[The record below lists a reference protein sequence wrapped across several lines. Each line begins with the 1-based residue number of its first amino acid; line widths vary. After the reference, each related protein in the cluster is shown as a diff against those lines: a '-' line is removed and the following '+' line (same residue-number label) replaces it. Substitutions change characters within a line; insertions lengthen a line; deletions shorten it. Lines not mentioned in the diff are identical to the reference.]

1 MVLHKPQD
9 IVGLELPSFTAT
21 AERGQLRDFAAVTGI
36 ADPRC
41 RDLEAARTAGCPD
54 LLVPPTFFFS
64 LEFGR
69 PDPGLV
75 LRELGIDLREVL
87 HGEQRFAYHQLAF
100 AGQELTMT
108 GRVADYYEKKGRA
121 LRFVVRETEVTRS
134 GEPVVTLT
142 NVLVARR
149 LELAR

>member
-1 MVLHKPQD
+1 MTLNQAHD
-9 IVGLELPSFTAT
+9 IVGLELPPFTAT
-21 AERGQLRDFAAVTGI
+21 AERFQLRAFARVAGI
-36 ADPRC
+36 SDPRYC
-41 RDLEAARTAGCPD
+41 DLEAALAAGYPD
-54 LLVPPTFFFS
+54 LPIPPTFYFS

-75 LRELGIDLREVL
+75 IRELGIDLREVL
-87 HGEQRFAYHQLAF
+87 HGEQRFAYHRLAF
-100 AGQELTMT
+100 AGQGLTFT
-108 GRVADYYEKKGRA
+108 GRIADYYEKKDGA